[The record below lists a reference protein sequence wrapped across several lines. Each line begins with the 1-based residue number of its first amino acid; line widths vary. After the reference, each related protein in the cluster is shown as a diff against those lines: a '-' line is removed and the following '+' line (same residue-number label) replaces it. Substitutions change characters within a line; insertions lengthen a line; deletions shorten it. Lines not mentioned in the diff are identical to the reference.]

1 MKPPKRPQ
9 PGVIST
15 PGASGPPRGVA
26 EPPIKLLIVDDNPLE
41 ADLCLME
48 LRRAGITTEAITV
61 ADETQLYDALSHFVP
76 DVVLCD
82 FSFPDFDGFQAQ
94 RIVRSARADT
104 PLIFISGVI
113 TEDRAVLALQSGAV
127 DYVLKS
133 NLLRLP
139 SAVRRAVA
147 DSREKLRLKGSVASG
162 QLKLEA
168 SQELLRARELR
179 SRQHAARLEALW
191 RIADRPNLV
200 GADLVVAMMVEA
212 EQAIHPGHVFQA
224 VLGKIEAN
232 LTVIVGMGAAPGVD
246 DPRTGVFQTGTR
258 IALDQTIIPLVGR
271 TQAWDDLAT
280 ADDVPTLPKLL
291 GWRAVI
297 STTLDVGSSRYSL
310 TLASLHPATTPF
322 DDEDLSYV
330 DVLSSAIAKNLE
342 VESLQS
348 SLRAEE
354 ERARQHAERL
364 ESLWHIVNSPNLSD
378 GELWQAM
385 LAQMAVG
392 LRPGQAYW
400 GLLWRIDGDN
410 VIAEGVAIGPE
421 TDVAGVLQTVGA
433 STPVDETIIGALL
446 AKRAT
451 TASWDDVRDDPL
463 LSDIARQYETR
474 SLVITT
480 FSAGGQTW
488 GLSFASRAPTAT
500 PFGAQD
506 HAYIEILA
514 SFFQNRVQQ
523 RWQFERIE
531 YEQSHDV
538 LTGLLNRSQFR
549 SRTRLLSSGLRAFAI
564 IIVDVTAFREV
575 NQSYGSMIGD
585 AILIEI
591 ASALAG
597 RAAPGEIVGRSGGN
611 IFAIFVPDPVSAD
624 FVDERARDF
633 RSVFEHGFSTGDRDG
648 REFITRTASVGV
660 ALAPDDGE
668 RVDTIF
674 ARAEAALLR
683 AKERGHSQGSIVRYE
698 AGMED
703 DAQRRAQLR
712 NDLIEAVASDQFTLY
727 YQPHVEMQTGHVTG
741 CEALIR
747 WNHPTRGLLMPGSFI
762 PFAEETGIIASIDEW
777 VMQQAFTVANELGAM
792 RPDFRLYFN
801 LSGRQAGDAKVIRA
815 FSVAA
820 RRGIE
825 LEHIGVEITE
835 SDAMR
840 DVEATR
846 RVCRA
851 LRRLNVKI
859 AIDDFGTGYSSL
871 SSLKRLPVD
880 VVKIDRSF
888 VSGVLDDP
896 HDGAITEAIIG
907 IAERFGFASLA
918 EGAETPEELA
928 WLRERGCGYVQGYAI
943 CHPIPLDAFKKWLDE
958 SNDRARP

>member
-1 MKPPKRPQ
+1 VIAKP
-9 PGVIST
+9 GSI
-15 PGASGPPRGVA
+15 GPPFAAA
-26 EPPIKLLIVDDNPLE
+26 EPPIKLLIVDDNPIDAE
-41 ADLCLME
+41 LCLME
-48 LRRAGITTEAITV
+48 LRRAGIATEAVTV
-61 ADETQLYDALSHFVP
+61 ADETELYDALGRFDP
-76 DVVLCD
+76 DLVLCD
-82 FSFPDFDGFQAQ
+82 FSFPNFDGFQAQ

-139 SAVRRAVA
+139 TAVRRAVA
-147 DSREKLRLKGSVASG
+147 DSREKTRLERSVASG
-162 QLKLEA
+162 QLQLEQ
-168 SQELLRARELR
+168 SQEQLRVRELR

-200 GADLVVAMMVEA
+200 GADLVVAMMTEA
-212 EQAIHPGHVFQA
+212 EQAIRPGQVFQA
-224 VLGKIEAN
+224 VLGKIETN
-232 LTVIVGMGAAPGVD
+232 FTVIVGMGAAPGVD

-280 ADDVPTLPKLL
+280 VDDVPTLPKLL

-297 STTLDVGSSRYSL
+297 STTLDVGASRYSL
-310 TLASLHPATTPF
+310 TLASLLPATTPL
-322 DDEDLSYV
+322 DAEDLSYL

-342 VESLQS
+342 VEELQN

-354 ERARQHAERL
+354 ERAREHAERL

-378 GELWQAM
+378 ADLWQAM
-385 LAQMAVG
+385 LAQMSVG
-392 LRPGQAYW
+392 LRPGQTYW
-400 GLLWRIDGDN
+400 GLLWRLDGASI
-410 VIAEGVAIGPE
+410 VVEALAPVPGAEKYGGALE
-421 TDVAGVLQTVGA
+421 TIGA
-433 STPVDETIIGALL
+433 STPVEETIIGAILE
-446 AKRAT
+446 KRST
-451 TASWDDVRDDPL
+451 TASWDDVRDDPE
-463 LSDIARQYETR
+463 LSDIARQYGTR

-480 FSAGGQTW
+480 FNAGGQTW
-488 GLSFASRAPTAT
+488 GLSFASREPTET

-523 RWQFERIE
+523 RWQYERIE

-549 SRTRLLSSGLRAFAI
+549 SRSRVLSSTLRTFAVI
-564 IIVDVTAFREV
+564 IIDVTAFHEI
-575 NQSYGSMIGD
+575 NQTYGSMIGD

-591 ASALAG
+591 ASALGG
-597 RAAPGEIVGRSGGN
+597 RATAGEIVGRTGGN
-611 IFAIFVPDPVSAD
+611 IFAIFVPDPASIE

-633 RSVFEHGFSTGDRDG
+633 LSVFEHGFSTGDRDG

-683 AKERGHSQGSIVRYE
+683 AKERGHSQGSIVRYA

-712 NDLIEAVASDQFTLY
+712 NDLIEAVATNQFTLY
-727 YQPHVEMQTGHVTG
+727 YQPHVEMRTGNVTG

-762 PFAEETGIIASIDEW
+762 PFAEETGLIANIDEW
-777 VMQQAFTVANELGAM
+777 VMEQVFAVANELGAS
-792 RPDFRLYFN
+792 RPGFRTYFN

-815 FSVAA
+815 FSAAA
-820 RRGIE
+820 RRGVA

-888 VSGVLDDP
+888 VSGVLNDP

-918 EGAETPEELA
+918 EGAEVPEEIA
-928 WLRERGCGYVQGYAI
+928 WLRDRSCDYVQGYAI
-943 CHPIPLDAFKKWLDE
+943 CHPIALDAFKRWLDE
-958 SNDRARP
+958 SSGRALP